1 MITESVVALV
11 RYLLLADQF
20 LFRPRQFFRSKAVI
34 CEFVDLIKQRGFHWL
49 DLLRVGAEVECKE
62 SRNQALHLAGADVI
76 GQSHLL
82 TNANKEPRSEI
93 AARLI
98 NQFQCVAIWTRQT
111 GAAKSYHDH
120 PLGFVLA
127 AFDSFRFAQ

>member
-1 MITESVVALV
+1 MITESVVALI

-34 CEFVDLIKQRGFHWL
+34 CEFVNLIEQRGFHWL
-49 DLLRVGAEVECKE
+49 DLLRVGAEIKCKE
-62 SRNQALHLAGADVI
+62 TRHQALHLACADVV

-82 TNANKEPRSEI
+82 TNANEEARTEV

-98 NQFQCVAIWTRQT
+98 N
-111 GAAKSYHDH
+111 
-120 PLGFVLA
+120 
-127 AFDSFRFAQ
+127 